1 MSTVLT
7 DPTVLTVI
15 VFGRGLIPVALFVV
29 DDRLDIFLFMWL
41 GMAFHSALE
50 FQGVLL
56 WMVYII
62 HAFVKV

>member
-15 VFGRGLIPVALFVV
+15 VFGRGQIPVALFVV
-29 DDRLDIFLFMWL
+29 DDRLDIFFSMWL
-41 GMAFHSALE
+41 GMTFHSALE

-56 WMVYII
+56 WMVYIT